1 MRPGRPGRR
10 REARIIQLSWAQL
23 GTGWGEEGRICEL
36 PAATSEYRRSDMFL
50 LHLLVSHAALSY
62 SPSGARLALGRVARA
77 AAARMDEVACESVL
91 CRHFVC

>member
-1 MRPGRPGRR
+1 
-10 REARIIQLSWAQL
+10 
-23 GTGWGEEGRICEL
+23 
-36 PAATSEYRRSDMFL
+36 MFL

-91 CRHFVC
+91 CRHFCADTARGARRRLNGRARKH

>member
-1 MRPGRPGRR
+1 
-10 REARIIQLSWAQL
+10 
-23 GTGWGEEGRICEL
+23 
-36 PAATSEYRRSDMFL
+36 MFL

-91 CRHFVC
+91 CRHFCVLTRRVALADG